1 MIRVMMKKEILE
13 QFSSLKFTSILV
25 ICSVLIILSL
35 CTGAANYNLEQGEY
49 ETTQRLARTEL
60 EGYSSYADIGMQGVK
75 VPKKPSPLSLIATG
89 IQGTL
94 GKFATVRTMMTGA
107 TLGPSKFTENPIFTV
122 FGDLDLTFIV
132 QVALSLLTIMLT
144 YDAVS
149 GEQERGTLKL
159 ILSNSIPRVHVILAK
174 MISLFLCLLIA
185 LLLPTLVGLLIVSVV
200 FEVHFAGEQWGRMG
214 LVFGVYGL
222 YLLLMFALGMFVS
235 ARTQRSSVS
244 LLLLLLFWV
253 IFVSVIPR
261 TAVIVAEQLR
271 PTPAYSQIQSEM
283 EANQRA
289 RLQEYMAQMREL
301 MKPGQFGG
309 GNLETFQEKMESL
322 RRQMQKDIEES
333 TGKVLER
340 YDRRKANLTQLAM
353 NLSRVSPTS
362 ALSYAA
368 MGLART
374 GLQSH
379 QDFLSD
385 LKAYREELDQYIREH
400 GGDSYT
406 QMMQRF
412 MTGETQKPEL
422 DLSGLPVFREHPGT
436 LVETMEQILPDMV
449 LLAVEA
455 MVLLMLAFL
464 SFVQYEV
471 R

>member
-35 CTGAANYNLEQGEY
+35 YTGAANYNLEQGEY

-89 IQGTL
+89 VQGTL

-107 TLGPSKFTENPIFTV
+107 TLGPSKFTEHPIFTV

-159 ILSNSIPRVHVILAK
+159 ILANSIPRVHVILAK

-200 FEVHFAGEQWGRMG
+200 FEVHFAGEQWVRMG

-271 PTPAYSQIQSEM
+271 PTPAYSHIQSEM

-301 MKPGQFGG
+301 MRAGPFGG

-385 LKAYREELDQYIREH
+385 LKAYREELDQYIGEH

-436 LVETMEQILPDMV
+436 LVETMEQIHPDMI

-455 MVLLMLAFL
+455 MVLLMLAFV